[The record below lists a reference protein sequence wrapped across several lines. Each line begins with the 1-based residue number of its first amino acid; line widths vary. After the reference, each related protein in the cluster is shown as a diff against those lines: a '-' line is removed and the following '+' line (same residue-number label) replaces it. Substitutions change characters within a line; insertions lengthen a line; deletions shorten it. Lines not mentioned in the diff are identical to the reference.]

1 MNLIFR
7 FSDFLIK
14 IFLTL
19 TREKLSFE
27 KRHKIILVSIILS
40 LGLLSTQLVPVFLTN
55 RFIVGLALL
64 SFVLSIWALWEGLNS
79 LKAIILMIL
88 PMAFTLA
95 VASYYF
101 LLPVRW
107 LTRLPVAFAFGLV
120 FYTLLLSQ
128 NVFNVASIR
137 TIPLYRVASTT
148 VFVLT
153 LITAFML
160 FNVVF
165 SLNLFFIWNGLAVF
179 LIGFPLILQV
189 IWSLDMEGISAFIL
203 VYSAVLALIIGEMA
217 IALSFW
223 PIAKPMSSLIVSTGL
238 YVTLGI
244 ATHTLKER
252 ITEVDIWLFLG
263 FGLGIFLIA
272 LITTSWTG

>member
-7 FSDFLIK
+7 FSDFVIK

-19 TREKLSFE
+19 SREKLSLQ
-27 KRHKIILVSIILS
+27 KRHKIILVSILLS
-40 LGLLSTQLVPVFLTN
+40 LGLISTQLVPFYLTY
-55 RFIVGLALL
+55 RFIVGLALFA
-64 SFVLSIWALWEGLNS
+64 FVLSIWALWEGLNS

-88 PMAFTLA
+88 PTAFTLA

-153 LITAFML
+153 LITVYML
-160 FNVVF
+160 FNVIF

-179 LIGFPLILQV
+179 LISFPLILQV
-189 IWSLDMEGISAFIL
+189 IWSLDMEGLSSFIL
-203 VYSAVLALIIGEMA
+203 IYSAVLALIVTEMA

-223 PIAKPMSSLIVSTGL
+223 PIAKPMSSLILSTGL

-244 ATHTLKER
+244 ATHTLKDR
-252 ITEVDIWLFLG
+252 LNRVDVWQFLG
-263 FGLGIFLIA
+263 WGLGVFLIA
-272 LITTSWTG
+272 IITTSWTG